1 MFINQWNSNKERT
14 HNISHNRF
22 SDWTEAEK
30 KKLRGYL
37 GQSNNTIGQ
46 KNLKNGPI
54 FDI

>member
-37 GQSNNTIGQ
+37 GQSKNTIG
-46 KNLKNGPI
+46 
-54 FDI
+54 